1 MIEMIRF
8 IVNYILMYRK
18 DSGGGLYNCWKPSVP
33 LSARWGDEK
42 KLLGITSKMNDE
54 LFYQAEGKTAVGQK
68 ENGGFRYY
76 IDSLSTQLPSVHGP
90 HLLSFSSSVALLI
103 TYYQEERKKTP
114 EAT

>member
-76 IDSLSTQLPSVHGP
+76 IDSLSSTAAIRTWTASSFFFQQCGSAYNLLPRG
-90 HLLSFSSSVALLI
+90 
-103 TYYQEERKKTP
+103 KKENT
-114 EAT
+114 